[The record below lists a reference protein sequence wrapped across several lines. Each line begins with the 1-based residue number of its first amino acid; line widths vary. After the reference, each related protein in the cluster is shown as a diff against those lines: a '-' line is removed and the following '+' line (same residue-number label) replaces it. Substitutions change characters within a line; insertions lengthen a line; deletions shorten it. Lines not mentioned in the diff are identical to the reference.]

1 MLLTNSTVSPL
12 ATVILLGCY
21 GERGGEGGGQEAV
34 SINFW
39 LLVFWTG
46 SLDWIHDVATG
57 SRLKPGIIGDG
68 SGSGYSRRSRA
79 RRCHRRA

>member
-1 MLLTNSTVSPL
+1 MASALTPEGTLSSSKTTLWGNALLLTNSTVSPL

-21 GERGGEGGGQEAV
+21 GEREEEGGGQEAV

-46 SLDWIHDVATG
+46 SLDHDVATG
-57 SRLKPGIIGDG
+57 SRTETRD
-68 SGSGYSRRSRA
+68 
-79 RRCHRRA
+79 HR